1 MKMAALGRKQSFVQS
16 PIAQHLRCPDR
27 QPYGQQALRVYSP
40 WAAILCGERVLGR
53 TLEQIK
59 SGSTFH
65 KILAQISS
73 RFSSPVPLVW
83 KKSVIHCKPSDSSVE
98 TTYT

>member
-40 WAAILCGERVLGR
+40 WQLC
-53 TLEQIK
+53 
-59 SGSTFH
+59 
-65 KILAQISS
+65 
-73 RFSSPVPLVW
+73 SPVNAFLGAPW
-83 KKSVIHCKPSDSSVE
+83 SKSSVVLLFIRFWLKSHHASRLLCHWYE
-98 TTYT
+98 KNR